1 MAGPPK
7 ATSTS
12 SLSTAGG
19 GDGPPA
25 IIPGGRT
32 TTMPHPLPHEEL
44 RDNFARACSS
54 PPNIVGGGGGGGGG
68 GRGGGIGAALSM
80 SMSLSAGSVSAM
92 GVADPLGGMLHV
104 EHSVHHRHHHDAAA
118 IRVHQHAPSVAWPAA
133 VRQQAPPP
141 SPQAVAFGGSPDG
154 IGGGRTSRSGSALLV
169 NPPPSIPEDGSAL
182 YFMDD
187 NDDAGGDGG
196 GGGGNLPSSN
206 SGDNFVVGSYG
217 SAYSAGSSLG
227 PGSPQLGTS
236 YGSTPPAIPPP
247 PLGSPDSTSS
257 APLFG
262 GVLPRGREAKAVRG
276 GRKSSSSTP
285 AGGGGVVSATTPQN
299 TPTSSGKRG
308 HSNPFP
314 RKLMGMLKKEEAD
327 VVSWLPRGDA
337 FVVRDNDK
345 FVSDILPLYFRH
357 TKVRKERTSFVW
369 TVRWCLVG
377 LQFLVGRLGYAPS
390 LSSTFL
396 LFSPKLYLSTSLVQP
411 RKYQTANFLP
421 KAAQPLRLPSD
432 HQGTGR
438 GRVPSR
444 IVPTRQARPVSTNEE
459 IQAKEHAVRDQ
470 QPQTGTH

>member
-54 PPNIVGGGGGGGGG
+54 PPNIVGGGG
-68 GRGGGIGAALSM
+68 IGAALSM

-104 EHSVHHRHHHDAAA
+104 EHSVHHYHHDAAA
-118 IRVHQHAPSVAWPAA
+118 IRVHQHVPSVAWPAA
-133 VRQQAPPP
+133 VRQQAHSS

-154 IGGGRTSRSGSALLV
+154 IGGGRISRSGSAQLV
-169 NPPPSIPEDGSAL
+169 NPPPPIPEDGSAL
-182 YFMDD
+182 FFMDD
-187 NDDAGGDGG
+187 NDDAGGNG
-196 GGGGNLPSSN
+196 GGGGNLPSSD

-247 PLGSPDSTSS
+247 PIGSPDSTSS

-262 GVLPRGREAKAVRG
+262 GVLPMGKETKAVRG
-276 GRKSSSSTP
+276 GRKSSSTP

-369 TVRWCLVG
+369 TVRLCLVG
-377 LQFLVGRLGYAPS
+377 LLFLVGRLGYAPS
-390 LSSTFL
+390 FSFTFL
-396 LFSPKLYLSTSLVQP
+396 LFSPKFYLSTSLVQP
-411 RKYQTANFLP
+411 R
-421 KAAQPLRLPSD
+421 
-432 HQGTGR
+432 
-438 GRVPSR
+438 
-444 IVPTRQARPVSTNEE
+444 
-459 IQAKEHAVRDQ
+459 
-470 QPQTGTH
+470 